1 MQPRIKLNR
10 QNIKDDKLRE
20 IARKYGFGDK
30 LLDDKTLLN
39 SRRKLIPDNFKD
51 DVWLFGYGSLI
62 WNPVVKPIEKRNVQ
76 IFGYRRKYC
85 LKSEMG
91 RGSKEYPGLVLGL
104 NSGGSTLGQA
114 IKINTTSAPLELDL
128 IWRREMITGAYI
140 PKILK
145 GYTVKGEIN
154 MIAFVINKS
163 HENYLCSISEAKT
176 ALMISNAQGYLG
188 TACEYLNKTCESLK
202 NLGLRDSY
210 LERLQ
215 KRIISSNFS

>member
-176 ALMISNAQGYLG
+176 ALMISKAQGYLG

-210 LERLQ
+210 LERLK

>member
-176 ALMISNAQGYLG
+176 ALMISKAQGYLG

>member
-39 SRRKLIPDNFKD
+39 SRQQLIPDNFKD
-51 DVWLFGYGSLI
+51 DVRLFGYGSLI
-62 WNPVVKPIEKRNVQ
+62 WNPVIEPIEKRNVR
-76 IFGYRRKYC
+76 IYGYRRKYC

-91 RGSKEYPGLVLGL
+91 RGSKKYPGLVLGL
-104 NSGGSTLGQA
+104 NSGGSTSGQA
-114 IKINTTSAPLELDL
+114 LKINTKSAPDELDL

-140 PKILK
+140 PKMLK
-145 GYTVKGEIN
+145 GHTVKGRIN
-154 MIAFVINKS
+154 MIAFVINRS
-163 HENYLCSISEAKT
+163 HENYLYSISEAKT
-176 ALMISNAQGYLG
+176 ALMISKAQGYLG

>member
-1 MQPRIKLNR
+1 MQPTIKLNR

-20 IARKYGFGDK
+20 IARKHGFGDK

-39 SRRKLIPDNFKD
+39 SRQQLIPDNFKD

-62 WNPVVKPIEKRNVQ
+62 WNPVVEPIEKRNVK
-76 IFGYRRKYC
+76 IYGYRRKYC

-91 RGSKEYPGLVLGL
+91 RGSKKYPGLVLGL
-104 NSGGSTLGQA
+104 NAGGSALGQA
-114 IKINTTSAPLELDL
+114 LKINTKSAPLELDL

-145 GYTVKGEIN
+145 GHTVKGKIN

-176 ALMISNAQGYLG
+176 ALMISKAQGYLG

-210 LERLQ
+210 LERLK

>member
-1 MQPRIKLNR
+1 MQPTIKLNR
-10 QNIKDDKLRE
+10 QNIKDDKLRK
-20 IARKYGFGDK
+20 IARKHGFGDK
-30 LLDDKTLLN
+30 LLDEKALLN

-62 WNPVVKPIEKRNVQ
+62 WNPVIEPIEKRNVK
-76 IFGYRRKYC
+76 IYGYRRKYC

-91 RGSKEYPGLVLGL
+91 RGSKDFPGLVLGL
-104 NSGGSTLGQA
+104 NAGGSTLGQA
-114 IKINTTSAPLELDL
+114 LKINKKFAPHELDL

-145 GYTVKGEIN
+145 GHSAKGKIN
-154 MIAFVINKS
+154 MIVFVINKS

-176 ALMISNAQGYLG
+176 ALIISKAQGYLG

-202 NLGLRDSY
+202 NLGIHDSY

-215 KRIISSNFS
+215 KRIISNNFT

>member
-1 MQPRIKLNR
+1 MQPTIKLNR
-10 QNIKDDKLRE
+10 QNIKNDKLRE
-20 IARKYGFGDK
+20 IARRHGFGDK
-30 LLDDKTLLN
+30 RRDDNTLLN
-39 SRRKLIPDNFKD
+39 SRRQLIPDNFKG

-62 WNPVVKPIEKRNVQ
+62 WNPVVEPIETRNVK
-76 IFGYRRKYC
+76 IYGYRRKYC

-114 IKINTTSAPLELDL
+114 LKINTKSAPLELDL

-145 GYTVKGEIN
+145 GYTLKGKID

-176 ALMISNAQGYLG
+176 ALMISKAQGL
-188 TACEYLNKTCESLK
+188 SL
-202 NLGLRDSY
+202 
-210 LERLQ
+210 
-215 KRIISSNFS
+215 IHI

>member
-145 GYTVKGEIN
+145 GYTVKGKIN

-176 ALMISNAQGYLG
+176 ALMISKAQGYLG

>member
-1 MQPRIKLNR
+1 MQPTIKLNR
-10 QNIKDDKLRE
+10 QNIKDDKLRK
-20 IARKYGFGDK
+20 IARKHGFGDK
-30 LLDDKTLLN
+30 LLDDNTLLN
-39 SRRKLIPDNFKD
+39 SRRQLIPDDFKD

-62 WNPVVKPIEKRNVQ
+62 WNPVVEPIEKRNVK
-76 IFGYRRKYC
+76 IYGYRRKYC

-104 NSGGSTLGQA
+104 NAGGSTLGQA
-114 IKINTTSAPLELDL
+114 LKINTKSAPLELDL

-145 GYTVKGEIN
+145 GYSEKGKIN
-154 MIAFVINKS
+154 MIVFVINKS

-176 ALMISNAQGYLG
+176 ALMISKAQGYLG
-188 TACEYLNKTCESLK
+188 TACEYLNKTCESLI

-215 KRIISSNFS
+215 KRIISNNFS

>member
-145 GYTVKGEIN
+145 GHTIKGKIN